1 MLRAG
6 IKIPALSFCWPSVF
20 GGNCVGLCR
29 VSRGER
35 WIFSLFAFPPAPKP
49 YTPYT
54 TIHFLNPHSHGVCV
68 YLCRD
73 VGYSHKPLQ
82 GKITP
87 FLGEVSGKPY
97 IPTYPTQPAGVSS
110 HFPPWG
116 WRFPPHWRDRP
127 GGGFSPFLLFCH
139 PTGGRTGERPL
150 LLGLQGTSQGV
161 AELRRFR
168 GASARAV
175 CGVLSAF
182 KVANPHRNAV
192 LWIFCTS

>member
-1 MLRAG
+1 MLRVG

-87 FLGEVSGKPY
+87 FLGEVSGKAY
-97 IPTYPTQPAGVSS
+97 IPAQPYTTSWS
-110 HFPPWG
+110 FQLFPPLG
-116 WRFPPHWRDRP
+116 MRMPSPLEGLPRRRLFPFSSLLPSHRRENGGEAPPAWAARYFLGRTPVAALSRRIRP
-127 GGGFSPFLLFCH
+127 GGLWGFICL
-139 PTGGRTGERPL
+139 
-150 LLGLQGTSQGV
+150 
-161 AELRRFR
+161 
-168 GASARAV
+168 
-175 CGVLSAF
+175 
-182 KVANPHRNAV
+182 
-192 LWIFCTS
+192 